1 MKVAVFDTHKFEQ
14 KVFSEILSKYPSLEV
29 EFFEPRLTLQ
39 SVGLAKGS
47 YAVCAF
53 VNDKL
58 DSATL
63 SELKQLGVRAIALR
77 SAGFNHVDLNAAREL
92 GLAVMRVPAYS
103 PYSVAEH
110 AVALLMT
117 LNRKLH
123 RAIPRVRDLNF
134 SLDGLVGFDLHGKTV
149 GVIGTGRIG
158 EAFSRIMCGFGC
170 KVVAYDKFPN
180 QTLAEELKI
189 KYVGLSDLLSQSDV
203 VSLHLPL
210 TPETRHLI
218 DEKAMSQLKKCAIII
233 NTSRGA
239 LIETRAL
246 IKALKKQTI
255 AGACLDVYEVEE
267 GVFFNDLSE
276 SGIDDDILARLLTFP
291 NVIVTSHQ
299 AFLTNEALHNIAE
312 QTLQNLSSFETG
324 HVINSVL

>member
-14 KVFSEILSKYPSLEV
+14 KAFSEQLKSFPSLE
-29 EFFEPRLTLQ
+29 FKFLEPRLTSQ
-39 SVGLAKGS
+39 SVSLAVGCE
-47 YAVCAF
+47 AVCAF

-58 DSATL
+58 DATTL
-63 SELKQLGVRAIALR
+63 AELKRLGIKAIALR

-123 RAIPRVRDLNF
+123 KALPRVRDLNF
-134 SLDGLVGFDLHGKTV
+134 SLEGLVGFDLHGKTV

-158 EAFSRIMCGFGC
+158 EAFARIMCGFGC
-170 KVVAYDKFPN
+170 RVLAYDKFPN
-180 QTLAEELKI
+180 EPLAEELKI
-189 KYVGLSDLLSQSDV
+189 QYVGLDELLSESDV
-203 VSLHLPL
+203 ISLHLPL
-210 TPETRHLI
+210 TAETHHLI
-218 DEKAMSQLKKCAIII
+218 DAKAMSRLKSCAIIV
-233 NTSRGA
+233 NTGRGA
-239 LIETRAL
+239 LIETHAL
-246 IKALKKQTI
+246 INALKKQTI

-276 SGIDDDILARLLTFP
+276 SGIDDDLLARLLTFP
-291 NVIVTSHQ
+291 NVIMTSHQ

-312 QTLQNLSSFETG
+312 QTLQNLVSFESGKT
-324 HVINSVL
+324 INSVL